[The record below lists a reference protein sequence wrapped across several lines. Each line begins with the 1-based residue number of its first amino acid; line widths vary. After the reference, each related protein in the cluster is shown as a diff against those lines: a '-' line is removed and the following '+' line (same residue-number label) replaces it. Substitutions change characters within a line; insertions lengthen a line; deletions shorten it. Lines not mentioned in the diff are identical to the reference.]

1 MNPFKIVFMG
11 TSEFAVPILKALR
24 SSSDLIALVVTQPDR
39 PAGRGLALKPSPV
52 KTEALKLGL
61 SVFQPEKIKEPEAVE
76 NIKVLNPDLLVVAAY
91 GQILPKSVLDIPKI
105 ACLNV
110 HGSLLPKYR
119 GAAPIHYAVMA
130 GETETGVTI
139 IYMNEKMDEGDI
151 LLSEKISVASDE
163 TTGQLHERLAELGA
177 QSLLKAIELLAQ
189 GKAKRIPQEDS
200 RVTYA
205 PSLKRE
211 QCKIHWDKTSLEI
224 VNLIRGLS
232 PWPSAETGWNG
243 KQLKVF
249 SAQTADTKV
258 EAGEPGKVPLTGQV
272 LSIEKEGITV
282 AALQGQVLLK
292 EVQPPGKRRMS
303 AYDFTLG
310 HPDFKIGE
318 TLA

>member
-11 TSEFAVPILKALR
+11 TSDFAVPILKALR
-24 SSSDLIALVVTQPDR
+24 FSSDLITLVVTQPDR
-39 PAGRGLALKPSPV
+39 PAGRGLELKASPV

-61 SVFQPEKIKEPEAVE
+61 SVFQPEKIKEPETVE
-76 NIKVLNPDLLVVAAY
+76 KLKALNPDLLIVAAY
-91 GQILPKSVLDIPKI
+91 GQILPSSVLGIPKI
-105 ACLNV
+105 ACLNI

-151 LLSEKISVASDE
+151 LLSEKTTVAPDE
-163 TTGQLHERLAELGA
+163 TTGQLHDRLAELGA
-177 QSLLKAIELLAQ
+177 KALLGAIELLAQ
-189 GKAKRIPQEDS
+189 GKAKRIPQEAS
-200 RVTYA
+200 QATYA

-211 QCKIHWDKTSLEI
+211 QCKIQWARGCAQI
-224 VNLIRGLS
+224 VNQIRGLS
-232 PWPSAETGWNG
+232 PWPSAETSWNG

-249 SAQTADTKV
+249 AAQTAD
-258 EAGEPGKVPLTGQV
+258 GETITGTPGKV

-282 AALQGQVLLK
+282 AALQGRVLLK

>member
-1 MNPFKIVFMG
+1 VNPFKVVFMG
-11 TSEFAVPILKALR
+11 TSDFAVPVLNALQA
-24 SSSDLIALVVTQPDR
+24 SGVSIALVVTQPDR
-39 PAGRGLALKPSPV
+39 PAGRGLDLKASPV
-52 KTEALKLGL
+52 KAAALKLGIP
-61 SVFQPEKIKEPEAVE
+61 VFQPEKIKEPEAVRK
-76 NIKVLNPDLLVVAAY
+76 IKELDPDLLIVAAY
-91 GQILPKSVLDIPKI
+91 GQILPGSVLQIPKL
-105 ACLNV
+105 ACLNI
-110 HGSLLPKYR
+110 HGSLLPKFR

-130 GETETGVTI
+130 GEAETGVTI

-151 LLSEKISVASDE
+151 LLSEKISVALDE
-163 TTGQLHERLAELGA
+163 NTGQLHDRLADLGA
-177 QSLLKAIELLAQ
+177 RALLKALDLLAR
-189 GKAKRIPQEDS
+189 GKAVRTPQDS
-200 RVTYA
+200 SRATYA

-211 QCKIHWDKTSLEI
+211 QCEI
-224 VNLIRGLS
+224 QWARTCAQVVNQIRGLS
-232 PWPSAETGWNG
+232 PWPSAETSWNG

-249 SAQTADTKV
+249 AAQTV
-258 EAGEPGKVPLTGQV
+258 ELGPAQGTPGKV